1 MRLNKIYVATR
12 YFSFVCLLLAFGSV
26 RAQIITTWAGN
37 GTNSTVAGD
46 GGPATAA
53 AIFPTFMAK
62 DAAGN
67 IYVTELNKQI
77 VRKITPSGI
86 VSVFAG
92 TMGSFG
98 YSGDGGAATAAKLG
112 APSGI
117 AVDGSGQVYIAENGN
132 NRIRKVST
140 AGIITTVAGTGLSGY
155 TGDGG
160 PATAAQLS
168 DLGGLGCDATG
179 NLYLTQR
186 NNNRIRKI
194 STTGIITTVAGSNSG
209 IGDNGVPAT
218 SVTISAPWGIAVD
231 DTGNIYFTESS
242 KIKKVTYSGMLYT
255 IAGNGVSGAPA
266 DTGMATASA
275 LNGASGVCL
284 DGKGNLFFAVN
295 SVFNNIHKVNLS
307 TGRISTVAGINSAGS
322 FSGDGGPA
330 TAATLN
336 FPLGLIFD
344 NGGDMLVA
352 DQYNFRVRKIA
363 CSHVNVTISSPT
375 GICMGSSY
383 TLSASI
389 AGGTWSSAS
398 PAIASI
404 NSAGIV
410 TGVAGGVTTLSYSL
424 PSSCGVT
431 TVTQPFTIVTAPYV
445 PPLAGPSS
453 VCVGATITLTDSVA
467 YGLWSSTAPTVAT
480 VSATG
485 VVTGITA
492 GTANIYYAVSS
503 SCGTTFI
510 YKTITVNAAP
520 VVPAIGGV
528 SSVCT
533 GANITLTNTTT
544 GGTWSSSSVATA
556 SVSTAGVVRGNTA
569 GSASISYTVTN
580 TCGTTVVTKIVTVNA
595 LPAVAATLG
604 SSALCAGNTLPLS
617 NATPGGVWSS
627 SATAIATVNT
637 SGAVTGISAGNVTIS
652 YVVTNTCGSAVAT
665 KPLLVVPGTTTA
677 AAISGAS
684 SVCLGATTTLS
695 NTTSGG
701 TWSSSDAGIAS
712 VSTAGVVR
720 GNAIGTATISYYVVG
735 SCGSA
740 LAAKVVTVNAAPVVP
755 AIGGASSVCTGAD
768 ITLTNT
774 TTGGTW
780 SSSSV
785 ATASVS
791 AAGVVRGN
799 TVGNATISYTV
810 SNTCGTTRVTK
821 VVTVNGLPTVA
832 ATGGTTASVCT
843 GANITFTNATT
854 GGVWSSSNTAI
865 ASVNATGVVRGV
877 AAGITNIVY
886 GVSNSCGS
894 TYVFKEVTVNAAPVV
909 AAIGGTTSSVCVGTN
924 ITLTDVTTGGVW
936 SSSNTAIASVSAA
949 GVVRGNT
956 AGTATI
962 TYSVAGTC
970 GTGVATR
977 VVTVSTGTVAVAA
990 ISGLS
995 SICAGS
1001 VATFTDATVGG
1012 TWSSSAT
1019 AIATV
1024 SPAGA
1029 VRGVAY
1035 GDAVISY
1042 TVPNTCGTGTSSA
1055 VASVHVNP
1063 LATISAIT
1071 GTSSLNVGASTS
1083 LTCTGVAWSS
1093 SNTSVA
1099 SVNSVTGVVTGIAAG
1114 TATISCSSSNACGTV
1129 YATFAITVTTPAPLA
1144 VYNIS
1149 TYAGTGTLGFSGDGG
1164 AASSAQFSY
1173 PYAVAVTSAGTVY
1186 VADQVNNRIRKI
1198 TSTGII
1204 STIAGNG
1211 TYGNTGDGGAA
1222 TAATL
1227 ANPQGVAVDA
1237 AGNVYVADYGNNR
1250 IRKISTTG
1258 IITNFAGSGTGV
1270 DGGAAT
1276 AADVYHPSAVAVDA
1290 SGNVYIA
1297 ETGNNRVRKV
1307 NTSGIIS
1314 TVAGTGVSGFSG
1326 DGGSATAAKLSSPFG
1341 VSTDAS
1347 GNVYIADLGNN
1358 RIRKVSGGVISTV
1371 AGTGVAGFSGDGGAA
1386 TSAAINTPYG
1396 MTLDASGN
1404 MYICD
1409 YNNFRI
1415 RRVSS
1420 TGVISTIAGTGTATY
1435 GGDGGLATLAD
1446 LNRPTGIAVDASGNI
1461 YIADNNNQ
1469 RVRKLCVLPVSGTIT
1484 GPTTV
1489 VMGNNITLST
1499 TGTGGTWSSV
1509 FTAKATVA
1517 SSGMVHAI
1525 ASGVDTIKY
1534 TATNSCGTSRSVYVI
1549 NITTSKPGANAIE
1562 PAAQATVLNVYPNPS
1577 TGLLN
1582 LETAQD
1588 KIISQVLVF
1597 DIAGKL
1603 MQQVSGSA
1611 NAVQVNISDYTP
1623 GMYILKV
1630 MHQDGEISQVRV
1642 VKE

>member
-1 MRLNKIYVATR
+1 MRLNKICSAAR
-12 YFSFVCLLLAFGSV
+12 YIAIVCLLLAFGS
-26 RAQIITTWAGN
+26 AQGQTITTYAGTGVYGSLAGN
-37 GTNSTVAGD
+37 
-46 GGPATAA
+46 GGPATSAN
-53 AIFPTFMAK
+53 IFPTFMAK

-67 IYVTELNKQI
+67 VYITEQYNNV

-86 VSVFAG
+86 ISVFAG
-92 TMGSFG
+92 TFGSAG
-98 YSGDGGAATAAKLG
+98 YSGDGGAATAAKFNR
-112 APSGI
+112 PVGI
-117 AVDGSGQVYIAENGN
+117 AVDAIGQVYIADVSNY
-132 NRIRKVST
+132 RIRKVNTS
-140 AGIITTVAGTGLSGY
+140 GIITTVVGAGVAGY

-160 PATAAQLS
+160 PATAAKV
-168 DLGGLGCDATG
+168 DEVGGLAFDAAG
-179 NLYLTQR
+179 NLYFTQPG
-186 NNNRIRKI
+186 NNVVRKI
-194 STTGIITTVAGSNSG
+194 STTGIVTTIAGGGSAIPG
-209 IGDNGVPAT
+209 EGVPAT
-218 SVTISAPWGIAVD
+218 SVGILTPWGITVD
-231 DTGNIYFTESS
+231 DTGNVYYSETHFTRIRKVSS
-242 KIKKVTYSGMLYT
+242 AGILSTVV
-255 IAGNGVSGAPA
+255 GNGTSGPVA
-266 DTGMATASA
+266 DTGMATASTLYA
-275 LNGASGVCL
+275 PTGLCL
-284 DGKGNLFFAVN
+284 DAKGNLFFATIGTY
-295 SVFNNIHKVNLS
+295 NNIHKVKLS
-307 TGRISTVAGINSAGS
+307 TGQLTTVAGTNGSAG

-330 TAATLN
+330 TAASLN
-336 FPLGLIFD
+336 NPIGLLFD
-344 NGGDMLVA
+344 NTGDLLVA
-352 DQYNFRVRKIA
+352 DQNNFRVRKIS
-363 CSHVNVTISSPT
+363 CSHLNVTISGTT
-375 GICMGSSY
+375 GVCAGSSI

-389 AGGTWSSAS
+389 GGGTWSSSSA
-398 PAIASI
+398 AIASV
-404 NSAGIV
+404 SSTGVV
-410 TGVAGGVTTLSYSL
+410 TGIAGGVATISYSL
-424 PSSCGVT
+424 PSSCGIT
-431 TVTQPFTIVTAPYV
+431 TVTQAVTVITAPYV
-445 PPLAGPSS
+445 PALVGPSS
-453 VCVGATITLTDSVA
+453 VCAGANITLTDSVVG
-467 YGLWSSTAPTVAT
+467 GLWSSTDPAIAS

-485 VVTGITA
+485 VVSGISA

-510 YKTITVNAAP
+510 YKTVTVNAAP
-520 VVPAIGGV
+520 VVAP
-528 SSVCT
+528 
-533 GANITLTNTTT
+533 
-544 GGTWSSSSVATA
+544 
-556 SVSTAGVVRGNTA
+556 
-569 GSASISYTVTN
+569 
-580 TCGTTVVTKIVTVNA
+580 
-595 LPAVAATLG
+595 TLG

-652 YVVTNTCGSAVAT
+652 YVVTNTCGSVVAT
-665 KPLLVVPGTTTA
+665 KPLLVVPGTTTV

-720 GNAIGTATISYYVVG
+720 GNAIGTATISYYFVG

-740 LAAKVVTVNAAPVVP
+740 VATKVVTVNTAPAVA
-755 AIGGASSVCTGAD
+755 AIGGASSVCTGSS
-768 ITLTNT
+768 ITLTDT
-774 TTGGTW
+774 TAGGVW
-780 SSSSV
+780 SSSTP
-785 ATASVS
+785 ATASVN
-791 AAGVVRGN
+791 AVGVVTGVA
-799 TVGNATISYTV
+799 TGTATISYTV
-810 SNTCGTTRVTK
+810 ANTCGTTRVTK

-843 GANITFTNATT
+843 GANITFTNATA

-865 ASVNATGVVRGV
+865 ASVSATGVVRGV

-894 TYVFKEVTVNAAPVV
+894 TYVFKEVTVNATPVV

-924 ITLTDVTTGGVW
+924 VTLTDATTGGVW

-977 VVTVSTGTVAVAA
+977 VVTVSTGTVTVAA

-1012 TWSSSAT
+1012 TWSSSVPTVAS
-1019 AIATV
+1019 V
-1024 SPAGA
+1024 SPAGV
-1029 VRGVAY
+1029 VRGMAY

-1055 VASVHVNP
+1055 IASVHVNP

-1071 GTSSLNVGASTS
+1071 GTSSLNVGTSTS

-1129 YATFAITVTTPAPLA
+1129 YATLAITVNTPAPLA

-1211 TYGNTGDGGAA
+1211 TYGNGGAA

-1258 IITNFAGSGTGV
+1258 IITNFAGSGTGI
-1270 DGGAAT
+1270 DGSAAT
-1276 AADVYHPSAVAVDA
+1276 AADIYHPAAVAVDA

-1297 ETGNNRVRKV
+1297 ETGNHRVRKV

-1314 TVAGTGVSGFSG
+1314 SVAGTGVSGYSG
-1326 DGGSATAAKLSSPFG
+1326 DAGAATAAKLSSPYG
-1341 VSTDAS
+1341 VTVDAS
-1347 GNVYIADLGNN
+1347 GNIYIADLGNN
-1358 RIRKVSGGVISTV
+1358 RIRKVSGGIITTV

-1386 TSAAINTPYG
+1386 TSANINTPYG

-1415 RRVSS
+1415 RRVSA
-1420 TGVISTIAGTGTATY
+1420 TGTISTIAGTGNPLY
-1435 GGDGGLATLAD
+1435 GGDGGMATAAD

-1549 NITTSKPGANAIE
+1549 NITTSRPGGNAIE

-1597 DIAGKL
+1597 DISGKL
-1603 MQQVSGSA
+1603 MQQVSGST

-1630 MHQDGEISQVRV
+1630 LHQDGEISQVRV